1 MDFVSLLQNVNY
13 LAVLVATIAAFVIGA
28 VWYSPMLFGN
38 AWMKELGIK
47 PGKEKKGMGAL
58 MAKSFLVTF
67 IMATTLAVFSPV
79 VWDVVLSTCA
89 ILGFG
94 IGAMTG
100 INNMIY
106 EMKSS
111 QLMLINAG
119 YVLMMFLAMGAIIG
133 AWQ

>member
-67 IMATTLAVFSPV
+67 IMATTLALFSPAG
-79 VWDVVLSTCA
+79 WYEGLSTGA

-100 INNMIY
+100 VNNMIY

>member
-1 MDFVSLLQNVNY
+1 MDFITLLQEINY
-13 LAVLVATIAAFVIGA
+13 LAVLVATLAAFVLGA
-28 VWYSPMLFGN
+28 IWYSPAVAGK

-47 PGKEKKGMGAL
+47 PDKEKKGLGAA

-67 IMATTLAVFSPV
+67 IMATTLALFAPNGAYEGMAVGSV
-79 VWDVVLSTCA
+79 
-89 ILGFG
+89 IGFG
-94 IGAMTG
+94 VGAMNQ

-119 YVLMMFLAMGAIIG
+119 YSVIMFMIMGAVIG
-133 AWQ
+133 AM